1 MTELRDGKRETG
13 DGRKLDLTGPQ
24 IPGPTPQAPRPRS
37 LPSPVSRPPSWYV
50 ELHCHSVFSLLDGA
64 SEPEELVARA
74 VALGMPAL
82 ALTDHDDLG
91 GAVRF
96 AFAARELGLSGILGA
111 ELTVLAGGERT
122 HLVALAES
130 REGYGNLSALI
141 TRARMDTTRGD
152 PAVTLNTLAR
162 HTHGL
167 FALTGC
173 PSGWVPRRLAAG
185 DHDGA
190 GEALATLVDLFDGRV
205 AVECWDHRLP
215 EERALVR
222 QLIPLARSFDIPWV
236 VTNDVHYAMP
246 AGRLTHDTLTAIR
259 HQLPLDE
266 MGTRLRPNSE
276 WYLRGAAQMQRR
288 WQLDDAGLRATL
300 GIAERCSFRLAD
312 LRPALPDFPLPPG
325 VAPDDYLAKLVEQGA
340 RERIAQK
347 PEARSQRPD
356 QRAVPSHES
365 RATSHNTIPD
375 SRFTIHQLPQ
385 RYSDQINHELA
396 LIRKLGLAGYFLIVW
411 DIVRFARRTGVLCQG
426 RGSAANSVVCY
437 CLGITA
443 IDPVKMELLFERFL
457 SEERR
462 EAPDIDIDFAHRDRE
477 EVLQYVYQ
485 RYGREHAAMVCEH
498 ITFRGRSAVRDAA
511 RVLGFSVEQ
520 ADVLSTLSD
529 KFSAEATADVLRK
542 GANLEEMTGRRYDL
556 DPQSDRPAEPDDP
569 RKRPYEWTAEKL
581 LKPDARGQ
589 KPEESPKTK
598 DQNPKETPT
607 IHDSRF
613 TIHDDTGLDPDDPR
627 VKVLPEIVQG
637 LHQIPRHRSI
647 HVGGFVLTREPLRT
661 VVPIEPAS
669 MPGRTVIQW
678 ERDDLDSA
686 GLVKI
691 DLLGLGMLTVL
702 QDCLKYI
709 LAARGVSLDL
719 ALLDMTDQAVYDD
732 LCRADT
738 IGVFQVESRAQMNTL
753 PRLQPRCFY
762 DLVVEVA
769 LIRPGPIQGDMVNPY
784 LRRRLGEEAVTF
796 AHPSLEPVLKR
807 TLGVPLFQE
816 QGMQVAV
823 TAAGF
828 TPGQADVLR
837 KAMGHKRSRE
847 KMAAICEQLIEGM
860 KKNGIEEETAK
871 RIYNQINAFAD
882 YGFPE
887 SHAASFALIV
897 YASAYLRHYY
907 APEFLAAMLN
917 AQPMGFYSVGTLIED
932 ARRHGVKVRPIDLT
946 TSAWDHSLEL
956 ANRKVVVPSGGVVRM
971 RPEAGS
977 QQPEEG
983 PKPKDQSPKSTP
995 TIHASRVTSHDS
1007 PIVRLGLRLVRGLGH
1022 VAREKLE
1029 RALADG
1035 PFADIHDFV
1044 RRSGVDQGA
1053 VRSLCEAGAFDS
1065 MVADQPPAQRR
1076 RVALWRALDAMRGEA
1091 GPLAPRPKTKDQS
1104 PKSTP
1109 TIHDSRSTIHS
1120 SVPSHESRVT
1130 SHESE
1135 SESPV
1140 TSHFPP
1146 MSRIELTDADYRM
1159 TGLSLNG
1166 HPMRHL
1172 RKLLSPNAIRTA
1184 DDLMRNGR
1192 DGERVAHAG
1201 LVIVRQRPGTAK
1213 GFVFLSM
1220 EDETGILNVVVTPKR
1235 FERQALLIS
1244 NSPLLLV
1251 RGTLQVEHGVVNLRG
1266 ETFHALKADAGED
1279 WAKSHDFH

>member
-1 MTELRDGKRETG
+1 MTEQQQ
-13 DGRKLDLTGPQ
+13 GRGSRVA
-24 IPGPTPQAPRPRS
+24 GRAFESRGHA
-37 LPSPVSRPPSWYV
+37 SPVTHHASPADYV

-64 SEPEELVARA
+64 SEPEALLARA
-74 VALGMPAL
+74 KALGMPAL

-96 AFAARELGLSGILGA
+96 AQAARELDIEGILGA
-111 ELTVLAGGERT
+111 ELTVQVGDDRT
-122 HLVALAES
+122 HLVVLAES
-130 REGYGNLSALI
+130 REGYGNLSTLI

-152 PAVTLNTLAR
+152 PAVPLETLAR
-162 HTHGL
+162 HTGGL

-173 PSGWVPRRLAAG
+173 TSGWVPQRFAAG
-185 DHDGA
+185 DAAGA
-190 GEALATLVDLFDGRV
+190 CEAAATLVDLFDGRL
-205 AVECWDHRLP
+205 AIECWDHRLP
-215 EERALVR
+215 EERELVR
-222 QLIPLARSFDIPWV
+222 QLIPLARSLGIPWV
-236 VTNDVHYAMP
+236 VTNDVHYALP
-246 AGRLTHDTLTAIR
+246 GGRIIHDALSAIR
-259 HQLPLDE
+259 HQRTLDD
-266 MGTRLRPNSE
+266 MGTRLRPNGE
-276 WYLRGAAQMQRR
+276 WYLRSAAQMRRR
-288 WQLDDAGLRATL
+288 WQLDDTGLRNTSVV
-300 GIAERCSFRLAD
+300 AERCAFRLAD
-312 LRPALPDFPLPPG
+312 LKPTLPDFPLPPG
-325 VAPDDYLAKLVEQGA
+325 VTPDAYLRQLVMQGA
-340 RERIAQK
+340 MERIARPGAGGRK
-347 PEARSQRPD
+347 PEQGPTPAHHASRVTHHDLPD
-356 QRAVPSHES
+356 KYR
-365 RATSHNTIPD
+365 R
-375 SRFTIHQLPQ
+375 
-385 RYSDQINHELA
+385 QIDHELT
-396 LIRKLGLAGYFLIVW
+396 LIGRLGLAGYFLIVW

-498 ITFRGRSAVRDAA
+498 ITYRGRSAVRDAA

-520 ADVLSTLSD
+520 ANVLSTLSD
-529 KFSAEATADVLRK
+529 KFSAEATAEVLRK
-542 GANLEEMTGRRYDL
+542 GADLEEMTGRRYDL
-556 DPQSDRPAEPDDP
+556 DPQSDRPAEPDDAR
-569 RKRPYEWTAEKL
+569 RKPYEWTAEKL
-581 LKPDARGQ
+581 LRPEARDQ
-589 KPEESPKTK
+589 KPEQQPTDHALPITHHASRV
-598 DQNPKETPT
+598 TP
-607 IHDSRF
+607 
-613 TIHDDTGLDPDDPR
+613 HDDTGLDPDDPR
-627 VKVLPEIVQG
+627 VKVLPDIIQG

-678 ERDDLDSA
+678 ERDDLDAA

-709 LAARGVSLDL
+709 KAARGVSLDL
-719 ALLDMTDQAVYDD
+719 AALDMTDQAVYDD
-732 LCRADT
+732 MCRADT
-738 IGVFQVESRAQMNTL
+738 IAVFQIESRAQMNTL

-784 LRRRLGEEAVTF
+784 LRRRLGEEPVTF

-828 TPGQADVLR
+828 TPGEADVLR

-847 KMAAICEQLIEGM
+847 KMAAICEKLIAGM

-932 ARRHGVKVRPIDLT
+932 AKRHGVKVRPIDLT
-946 TSAWDHSLEL
+946 RSAWDHSLEL
-956 ANRKVVVPSGGVVRM
+956 GDGRTVVPSGGIVRM
-971 RPEAGS
+971 RVAHH
-977 QQPEEG
+977 
-983 PKPKDQSPKSTP
+983 T
-995 TIHASRVTSHDS
+995 SRVTHHASI
-1007 PIVRLGLRLVRGLGH
+1007 PEVRLGLRLVRGLGH

-1029 RALADG
+1029 RALRDG
-1035 PFADIHDFV
+1035 PFIDIDDFV
-1044 RRSGVDQGA
+1044 RRSGVDQAA
-1053 VRSLCEAGAFDS
+1053 VRALCEAGAFDR
-1065 MVADQPPAQRR
+1065 MVANHPPDQRR
-1076 RVALWRALDAMRGEA
+1076 RIALWQALDAMRGEA
-1091 GPLAPRPKTKDQS
+1091 GPLAPRRT
-1104 PKSTP
+1104 
-1109 TIHDSRSTIHS
+1109 
-1120 SVPSHESRVT
+1120 VPHHASRVT
-1130 SHESE
+1130 H
-1135 SESPV
+1135 
-1140 TSHFPP
+1140 HGFFPA
-1146 MSRIELTDADYRM
+1146 MSRLEITDADYRM

-1172 RKLLSPNAIRTA
+1172 RRLLAPNAIRTA
-1184 DDLMRNGR
+1184 DDLVRNGR

-1244 NSPLLLV
+1244 NSPLLLI

-1266 ETFHALKADAGED
+1266 ETFTALKADAGED
-1279 WAKSHDFH
+1279 WARSHDFH

>member
-1 MTELRDGKRETG
+1 MTDG
-13 DGRKLDLTGPQ
+13 GRT
-24 IPGPTPQAPRPRS
+24 
-37 LPSPVSRPPSWYV
+37 YV
-50 ELHCHSVFSLLDGA
+50 ELHCHSCFSLLDGA
-64 SEPEELVARA
+64 SEPEALVARA
-74 VALGMPAL
+74 IASGMPAL
-82 ALTDHDDLG
+82 ALTDHNDLG

-96 AFAARELGLSGILGA
+96 SQAAAAMGLGGIIGA
-111 ELTVLAGGERT
+111 ELTLLAGGTPT
-122 HLVALAES
+122 HLVVLAES
-130 REGYGNLSALI
+130 REGYGNLSTLV
-141 TRARMDTTRGD
+141 TRARLDTPRGV
-152 PAVTLNTLAR
+152 PAVTLETLER
-162 HTHGL
+162 HTAGL

-173 PSGWVPRRLAAG
+173 PSGWVPQRLAAG
-185 DHDGA
+185 DADGA
-190 GEALATLVDLFDGRV
+190 CEAAATLADMFGGRL

-215 EERALVR
+215 EERELVR
-222 QLIPLARSFDIPWV
+222 QLIPLARSLGLPWV
-236 VTNDVHYAMP
+236 VTNDVHYAVP
-246 AGRLTHDTLTAIR
+246 GGRRTHDVLSAIR
-259 HQLPLDE
+259 HQRTLDD
-266 MGTRLRPNSE
+266 MGTRLRPNGE
-276 WYLRGAAQMQRR
+276 WYLRSAAQMWRR
-288 WQLDDAGLRATL
+288 WQLDDAGLRATAR
-300 GIAERCSFRLAD
+300 IAERCAFRLAD
-312 LRPALPDFPLPPG
+312 LKPHLPVFPLPPG
-325 VAPDDYLAKLVEQGA
+325 VTADAYLEQLVMQGA
-340 RERIAQK
+340 RERIT
-347 PEARSQRPD
+347 PEHAP
-356 QRAVPSHES
+356 P
-365 RATSHNTIPD
+365 IPD
-375 SRFTIHQLPQ
+375 SRFPIPDSPFPIPDRHRQ
-385 RYSDQINHELA
+385 QIAHELA
-396 LIRKLGLAGYFLIVW
+396 LIRKLGFAGYFLIVW
-411 DIVRFARRTGVLCQG
+411 DIVRFARRAGVLCQG

-477 EVLQYVYQ
+477 LVLQYVYE

-498 ITFRGRSAVRDAA
+498 ITYRGRSAVRDAA

-520 ADVLSTLSD
+520 ANVLSALSD
-529 KFSAEATADVLRK
+529 KFSAEATATVLRS

-556 DPQSDRPAEPDDP
+556 DPQSDRPAVPDDP
-569 RKRPYEWTAEKL
+569 RRKPEEWTAEKL
-581 LKPDARGQ
+581 LSPRSATDKAQSGAHNATSAGRSTHGVTRGE
-589 KPEESPKTK
+589 PADP
-598 DQNPKETPT
+598 
-607 IHDSRF
+607 DSRF
-613 TIHDDTGLDPDDPR
+613 PISTDDTGLDPGDPR
-627 VKVLPEIVQG
+627 VQILPDIVAG

-678 ERDDLDSA
+678 ERDDLDAA

-709 LAARGVSLDL
+709 HATRGVAIDL
-719 ALLDMTDQAVYDD
+719 GRLDMTDQAVYDD
-732 LCRADT
+732 LCAADT

-753 PRLQPRCFY
+753 PRLEPRCFY

-784 LRRRLGEEAVTF
+784 LRRRLGEEPVTF

-807 TLGVPLFQE
+807 TLGIPLFQE

-828 TPGQADVLR
+828 TPGEADVLR

-847 KMAAICEQLIEGM
+847 KMAAICEKLVAGM
-860 KKNGIEEETAK
+860 QKNGIDEETAR

-932 ARRHGVKVRPIDLT
+932 AKRHGVRVRPIDLAM
-946 TSAWDHSLEL
+946 SAWDHSLEL
-956 ANRKVVVPSGGVVRM
+956 PDGRAVVPHEGVVR
-971 RPEAGS
+971 
-977 QQPEEG
+977 Q
-983 PKPKDQSPKSTP
+983 KPAEPPIPDSRFPTP
-995 TIHASRVTSHDS
+995 V
-1007 PIVRLGLRLVRGLGH
+1007 VRLGLRLVRGLGA
-1022 VAREKLE
+1022 VSREKLE
-1029 RALADG
+1029 KALADG
-1035 PFADIHDFV
+1035 PFSSIADFV

-1053 VRSLCEAGAFDS
+1053 IRALCEAGAFDR
-1065 MVADQPPAQRR
+1065 MVADQPVNQRR
-1076 RVALWRALDAMRGEA
+1076 RVALWRALDAMRGDA
-1091 GPLAPRPKTKDQS
+1091 GPLAPRAQGRRQKAGE
-1104 PKSTP
+1104 TP
-1109 TIHDSRSTIHS
+1109 AHDSRLTI
-1120 SVPSHESRVT
+1120 PDSRL
-1130 SHESE
+1130 
-1135 SESPV
+1135 
-1140 TSHFPP
+1140 FPP
-1146 MSRIELTDADYRM
+1146 LSRIELTDADYRL
-1159 TGLSLNG
+1159 TGVSLNG

-1172 RKLLSPNAIRTA
+1172 RPLLSPNAIRTA
-1184 DDLMRNGR
+1184 QDLNRHGR

-1266 ETFHALKADAGED
+1266 ETFHALEAGAGEA
-1279 WAKSHDFH
+1279 WTRSHDFH

>member
-1 MTELRDGKRETG
+1 MTDQRAASKESAEVRDPR
-13 DGRKLDLTGPQ
+13 LAP
-24 IPGPTPQAPRPRS
+24 PGPMPQAPGPG
-37 LPSPVSRPPSWYV
+37 PVAPPGPMPHTPYPNYV

-96 AFAARELGLSGILGA
+96 AQAARELGLEGILGA
-111 ELTVLAGGERT
+111 ELTLLAGGERT
-122 HLVALAES
+122 HLVLLAES

-141 TRARMDTTRGD
+141 TRGRMDTTRGD
-152 PAVTLNTLAR
+152 PAVTLDTLAR
-162 HTHGL
+162 HTRGL
-167 FALTGC
+167 SALTGC

-185 DHDGA
+185 DPAGA
-190 GEALATLVDLFDGRV
+190 SDAVATLLDLFDGRL
-205 AVECWDHRLP
+205 AIECWDHRLP
-215 EERALVR
+215 EEQALVR
-222 QLIPLARSFDIPWV
+222 QLIPLARSFGIPWV

-246 AGRLTHDTLTAIR
+246 AGRLVHDVLTAIR
-259 HQLPLDE
+259 HQKQLDE
-266 MGTRLRPNSE
+266 MGTRLRPNGE
-276 WYLRGAAQMQRR
+276 WYLRSAEQMRRR
-288 WQLDDAGLRATL
+288 WQLDATGLRNTL
-300 GIAERCSFRLAD
+300 GIAERCTFRLED
-312 LRPALPDFPLPPG
+312 LRPELPDFPLPPG
-325 VAPDDYLAKLVEQGA
+325 VTPDAYLHQLVMQGA
-340 RERIAQK
+340 LERIAPPMPRAPSPVPPAPCPK
-347 PEARSQRPD
+347 PHTPY
-356 QRAVPSHES
+356 P
-365 RATSHNTIPD
+365 IP
-375 SRFTIHQLPQ
+375 QELPE
-385 RYSDQINHELA
+385 RYRQQINHELA
-396 LIRKLGLAGYFLIVW
+396 LIQKLGLAGYFLIVW
-411 DIVRFARRTGVLCQG
+411 DIVRFARRSGVLCQG

-520 ADVLSTLSD
+520 ANVLSTLAD
-529 KFSAEATADVLRK
+529 RFSAEATADELRK
-542 GANLEEMTGRRYDL
+542 GVDLETMAGRHYDL
-556 DPQSDRPAEPDDP
+556 DPQSDRPAEPNDA
-569 RKRPYEWTAEKL
+569 RKQPQEWTAEKL
-581 LKPDARGQ
+581 LRPAT
-589 KPEESPKTK
+589 S
-598 DQNPKETPT
+598 DQRSEGTPSIDDT
-607 IHDSRF
+607 RVTAPQPHAPGPMPQAPGPMP
-613 TIHDDTGLDPDDPR
+613 HPPDDTGLDPNDPR
-627 VKVLPEIVQG
+627 VKVLPDIVDG

-678 ERDDLDSA
+678 ERDDLDPA

-709 LAARGVSLDL
+709 QAARGVALDL
-719 ALLDMTDQAVYDD
+719 AALDMTDQAVYDD

-738 IGVFQVESRAQMNTL
+738 IAVFQVESRAQMNTL
-753 PRLQPRCFY
+753 PRLQPRSFY

-784 LRRRLGEEAVTF
+784 LRRRLGEEPVTF

-816 QGMQVAV
+816 QGMQVAI

-828 TPGQADVLR
+828 TPGEADVLR

-847 KMAAICEQLIEGM
+847 RMAAICEKLIAGM
-860 KKNGIEEETAK
+860 RKNGIDEETAR

-932 ARRHGVKVRPIDLT
+932 ARRHGVVVRPIDLT

-956 ANRKVVVPSGGVVRM
+956 PNRVVVPFD
-971 RPEAGS
+971 
-977 QQPEEG
+977 
-983 PKPKDQSPKSTP
+983 K
-995 TIHASRVTSHDS
+995 RVTTRHLG
-1007 PIVRLGLRLVRGLGH
+1007 PRPMPHAPCPMPVVRLGLRLVRGLGSA
-1022 VAREKLE
+1022 AREKLE
-1029 RALADG
+1029 AALRDG
-1035 PFADIHDFV
+1035 PFTDIGDFV

-1053 VRSLCEAGAFDS
+1053 VRALCEAGAFDS
-1065 MVADQPPAQRR
+1065 MVADHPPNQRR
-1076 RVALWRALDAMRGEA
+1076 RVALWKALDAIRGEA
-1091 GPLAPRPKTKDQS
+1091 GPLAPRPQ
-1104 PKSTP
+1104 TP
-1109 TIHDSRSTIHS
+1109 GPMPHAPGPMPHAPCPMPHT
-1120 SVPSHESRVT
+1120 P
-1130 SHESE
+1130 
-1135 SESPV
+1135 
-1140 TSHFPP
+1140 FPP

-1172 RKLLSPNAIRTA
+1172 RTLLSPNAIRTA

-1244 NSPLLLV
+1244 NSPLLLI

-1266 ETFHALKADAGED
+1266 ESFHALKADAGED
-1279 WAKSHDFH
+1279 WARSHDFH

>member
-1 MTELRDGKRETG
+1 MTEQRADGG
-13 DGRKLDLTGPQ
+13 GRKAEL
-24 IPGPTPQAPRPRS
+24 PGHKPQATGHRPSDPTSAFRH
-37 LPSPVSRPPSWYV
+37 PPSGYV
-50 ELHCHSVFSLLDGA
+50 ELHCHSVFSLLDGT

-130 REGYGNLSALI
+130 REGYGNLSTLI

-152 PAVTLNTLAR
+152 PAVTLDTLAR

-173 PSGWVPRRLAAG
+173 PGGWVPSRLAVGDAAG
-185 DHDGA
+185 A
-190 GEALATLVDLFDGRV
+190 NEALATLVDLFDGRV

-222 QLIPLARSFDIPWV
+222 QLIPLARAFGIPWV

-246 AGRLTHDTLTAIR
+246 TGRLTHDTLTAIR

-266 MGTRLRPNSE
+266 MGTRLRPSGE

-288 WQLDDAGLRATL
+288 WQLDDTGLRNTS
-300 GIAERCSFRLAD
+300 GIAERCAFRLAD
-312 LRPALPDFPLPPG
+312 LKPELPDFPLPPG
-325 VAPDDYLAKLVEQGA
+325 VSADAYLRQLVMQGA
-340 RERIAQK
+340 MERITARPEVRGQK
-347 PEARSQRPD
+347 SEPTRP
-356 QRAVPSHES
+356 QAPGPTPH
-365 RATSHNTIPD
+365 TIPD
-375 SRFTIHQLPQ
+375 PRFPIPNLPT
-385 RYSDQINHELA
+385 RYRDQIDHELA

-520 ADVLSTLSD
+520 ANVLSTLSD

-556 DPQSDRPAEPDDP
+556 DPQSDRPAEPDDA
-569 RKRPYEWTAEKL
+569 RKKPFEWTAEKL
-581 LKPDARGQ
+581 LATGDGSSAVPSH
-589 KPEESPKTK
+589 ESRVTSH
-598 DQNPKETPT
+598 DQAPGPTP
-607 IHDSRF
+607 HAL
-613 TIHDDTGLDPDDPR
+613 DDTGLDPNDPR

-719 ALLDMTDQAVYDD
+719 AALDMTDQAVYDD

-956 ANRKVVVPSGGVVRM
+956 ANGKVVVPSGGVVRM
-971 RPEAGS
+971 RPEARS
-977 QQPEEG
+977 Q
-983 PKPKDQSPKSTP
+983 KPQAKDQSAKAKDQSPKSTP
-995 TIHASRVTSHDS
+995 TIHDSRSTLHESIPDS
-1007 PIVRLGLRLVRGLGH
+1007 RFPIPIVRLGLRLVRGLGH

-1053 VRSLCEAGAFDS
+1053 VRALCEAGAFDS

-1091 GPLAPRPKTKDQS
+1091 GPLAPRPKPEARDKRPEQ
-1104 PKSTP
+1104 TP
-1109 TIHDSRSTIHS
+1109 
-1120 SVPSHESRVT
+1120 PSHRVT
-1130 SHESE
+1130 
-1135 SESPV
+1135 ESP
-1140 TSHFPP
+1140 SHLFPA
-1146 MSRIELTDADYRM
+1146 MTRIELTDADYRM

-1172 RKLLSPNAIRTA
+1172 RKLLAPNAIRTA

-1251 RGTLQVEHGVVNLRG
+1251 RGVLQVEHGVVNLRG

-1279 WAKSHDFH
+1279 WAKSHDFR

>member
-1 MTELRDGKRETG
+1 MTDHQDGGGRRS
-13 DGRKLDLTGPQ
+13 DGRALAVSP
-24 IPGPTPQAPRPRS
+24 
-37 LPSPVSRPPSWYV
+37 PSPIRHPPSGYI

-96 AFAARELGLSGILGA
+96 AQAARELDLAGILGA
-111 ELTVLAGGERT
+111 ELTVHVGNEPT
-122 HLVALAES
+122 HLVLLAES
-130 REGYGNLSALI
+130 REGYGNLSTLI
-141 TRARMDTTRGD
+141 TRGRMDTTRGD
-152 PAVTLNTLAR
+152 PAVTLDTLAR
-162 HTHGL
+162 HTRGL
-167 FALTGC
+167 YALSGC
-173 PSGWVPRRLAAG
+173 PSGWVPQRLAAG
-185 DHDGA
+185 DRAGA
-190 GEALATLVDLFDGRV
+190 TEAVATLLDLFGGALAI
-205 AVECWDHRLP
+205 ECWDHRLP
-215 EERALVR
+215 EEQALVR
-222 QLIPLARSFDIPWV
+222 QLIPLARSFNIPWV

-246 AGRLTHDTLTAIR
+246 RGRLVHDVLTAIR
-259 HQLPLDE
+259 HQKQLDE
-266 MGTRLRPNSE
+266 MGTRLRPNGE
-276 WYLRGAAQMQRR
+276 WYLRSADQMRRR
-288 WQLDDAGLRATL
+288 WQLDDAGLRNTL
-300 GIAERCSFRLAD
+300 GIAERCTFRLED
-312 LRPALPDFPLPPG
+312 LKPALPDFPLPPG
-325 VAPDDYLAKLVEQGA
+325 VTADDYLYQLVMQGA
-340 RERIAQK
+340 NERIR
-347 PEARSQRPD
+347 PEARGQRPEERPMIKN
-356 QRAVPSHES
+356 QRSG
-365 RATSHNTIPD
+365 NTTIHD

-385 RYSDQINHELA
+385 RYQEQIDHELA

-520 ADVLSTLSD
+520 ANVLSTLAD
-529 KFSAEATADVLRK
+529 RFSAESTAEELRK
-542 GANLEEMTGRRYDL
+542 GVNLETMAGRHYDL
-556 DPQSDRPAEPDDP
+556 DPQSDRPADPNDP
-569 RKRPYEWTAEKL
+569 RKKPYEWTAEKL
-581 LKPDARGQ
+581 LESAKRKAQSAVPSHESRVTSH
-589 KPEESPKTK
+589 ESPA
-598 DQNPKETPT
+598 
-607 IHDSRF
+607 IHDSHS
-613 TIHDDTGLDPDDPR
+613 TIHPSPPSHESPVTSHYEEPPESRATTPDDTGLDPNDPR
-627 VKVLPEIVQG
+627 VKVLPDIVDG

-678 ERDDLDSA
+678 ERDDLDAA

-709 LAARGVSLDL
+709 QAARGVSLDL
-719 ALLDMTDQAVYDD
+719 AALDMTDQAVYDD

-738 IGVFQVESRAQMNTL
+738 IAVFQVESRAQMNTL

-784 LRRRLGEEAVTF
+784 LRRRLGEETVTF
-796 AHPSLEPVLKR
+796 AHPSLEPALKR

-828 TPGQADVLR
+828 TPGEADVLR

-847 KMAAICEQLIEGM
+847 KMAAICEKLIAGM
-860 KKNGIEEETAK
+860 KKNGIDEETAR

-932 ARRHGVKVRPIDLT
+932 ARRHGVVVKPIDLT

-956 ANRKVVVPSGGVVRM
+956 DDGRVVVPYSGIVRVET
-971 RPEAGS
+971 RRA
-977 QQPEEG
+977 
-983 PKPKDQSPKSTP
+983 QSTKEVPS
-995 TIHASRVTSHDS
+995 HESRVMSHV
-1007 PIVRLGLRLVRGLGH
+1007 PTVRLGLRLVRGLGSA
-1022 VAREKLE
+1022 AREKLE
-1029 RALADG
+1029 KALLDG
-1035 PFADIHDFV
+1035 PFTDIGDFV

-1065 MVADQPPAQRR
+1065 MVADHPPAQRR

-1091 GPLAPRPKTKDQS
+1091 GPLAPRPQLRPEARGQK
-1104 PKSTP
+1104 PEETP
-1109 TIHDSRSTIHS
+1109 TIHDSRFTIH
-1120 SVPSHESRVT
+1120 PSG
-1130 SHESE
+1130 
-1135 SESPV
+1135 V
-1140 TSHFPP
+1140 TSHFPA
-1146 MSRIELTDADYRM
+1146 MTRIEITDADYRM

-1166 HPMRHL
+1166 HPMKHL
-1172 RKLLSPNAIRTA
+1172 RKILSPNAIRTA

-1244 NSPLLLV
+1244 NSPLLLI

-1266 ETFHALKADAGED
+1266 ESFQALTADAGES